1 VNIARWQC
9 RGKVIAMAA
18 RKKTR
23 VLVIGLDGATF
34 DLLGPW
40 MKEGKLPTL
49 ARLTKSGVS
58 GPLTSVFPP
67 ISPSAWT
74 SFITGKNPGKHGVFD
89 FSTRKQ
95 RSYERTAVNPNS
107 MDGKTLWSILSE
119 SDRKVG
125 VAYVPFAP
133 IEKVNGFMIPG
144 IFSSRDVPTY
154 PQSLEKELR
163 EETQSYELSRS
174 LHEYV
179 PGLEDRYLRD
189 TMDITEKIE
198 DVTLHLMAKYPWDF
212 LMTTFFYGD
221 QIQHFFWKYMDP
233 NNLINDYKMAKKY
246 RNAILHY
253 YQKIDNTLDR
263 ILRKADTRTTVIIM
277 SDHGAGPVYKTVY
290 INHWLMKKNLL
301 KLKKRS
307 TQRSLKRY
315 LFAQLTQKNIVD
327 IFAKGSLMKILSKI
341 KPPTYFR
348 SKYYGFLMSS
358 RPTLSDV
365 DWTRTKA
372 YSVGIFGQVFINLI
386 GREPAGIVKPGKE
399 YEELR
404 SFLVRGLAELKD
416 PETDEKIVDKVF
428 KREETYW
435 GPHTREAA
443 DIIFIMKGM
452 TYYTHTPEFGPDPDS
467 LTEPPVNME
476 SATHR
481 MNGIFIITGPN
492 IRRDVTIE
500 NARIVDVA
508 PTVLHVMNVPI
519 PLDMDGRVLKEIFE
533 PESDS
538 AKREVKRAE
547 YPKEKVAR
555 RRLSEEERQ
564 IKERLKAL
572 GYLG

>member
-1 VNIARWQC
+1 MV
-9 RGKVIAMAA
+9 MAA

-58 GPLTSVFPP
+58 GTLTSVFPP

-89 FSTRKQ
+89 FSVRKE
-95 RSYERTAVNPNS
+95 RSYDRAAINPNNI
-107 MDGKTLWSILSE
+107 DGKTLWSILSE
-119 SDRKVG
+119 YGKKVG

-133 IEKVNGFMIPG
+133 IEKVNDFIIPG
-144 IFSSRDVPTY
+144 VFSSQSVPTY
-154 PQSLEKELR
+154 PPSLEKELL
-163 EETQSYELSRS
+163 EETRSYEMSRN
-174 LHEYV
+174 LYEYV
-179 PGLEDRYLRD
+179 PGLEDKYLREI
-189 TMDITEKIE
+189 MDVTKKIE
-198 DVTLHLMAKYPWDF
+198 DVTLHLMAKYSWDF
-212 LMTTFFYGD
+212 FMTTFFYGD
-221 QIQHFFWKYMDP
+221 QIQHFFWKYIDP
-233 NNLINDYKMAKKY
+233 KHPAYDYKMAKKY

-263 ILRKADTRTTVIIM
+263 ILRKIDAFTTVIIM

-290 INHWLMKKNLL
+290 VNYWLMKKNLL

-307 TQRSLKRY
+307 TQRSLKQY
-315 LFAQLTQKNIVD
+315 VFTQLTQKNIVD
-327 IFAKGSLMKILSKI
+327 IFAKGNLMKILSKI

-348 SKYYGFLMSS
+348 SKYYSFLMSS

-365 DWTRTKA
+365 DWTQTKA
-372 YSVGIFGQVFINLI
+372 YSVGIFGQIFINLI

-404 SFLVRGLAELKD
+404 NFLIRGLAELKD
-416 PETDEKIVDKVF
+416 PETDEKIVDKAV
-428 KREETYW
+428 KREEIYR

-443 DIIFIMKGM
+443 DIIFTMKGM
-452 TYYTHTPEFGPDPDS
+452 TYYTHTPEFGPDPNS

-481 MNGIFIITGPN
+481 MNGILMVTGPS
-492 IRRDVTIE
+492 IRRDMTIE
-500 NARIVDVA
+500 HAKIIDIA
-508 PTVLHVMNVPI
+508 PTILHIMNVPI
-519 PLDMDGRVLKEIFE
+519 PSNMDGRVLKEIFE
-533 PESDS
+533 LGSDP
-538 AKREVKRAE
+538 ARREVKCTE
-547 YPKEKVAR
+547 PSKKKVAR
-555 RRLSEEERQ
+555 RRLSKEEKQ